1 MQTKLRVSHRYSSSE
16 EAARAQ
22 RHFDK
27 TYIDTS
33 RIEVQFASKVGDDSM
48 AHSSTRVSRAGS
60 MQPATSTSSPLARTS
75 NQLSQD
81 LDLLKKVKSGDDPEL
96 NAFASS
102 LRNRSQTQVWAND
115 DVAFEQSGP
124 RSSAPADGLD
134 QVVFND
140 DGGSS
145 SDE

>member
-1 MQTKLRVSHRYSSSE
+1 
-16 EAARAQ
+16 
-22 RHFDK
+22 
-27 TYIDTS
+27 
-33 RIEVQFASKVGDDSM
+33 M
-48 AHSSTRVSRAGS
+48 AHSRGRVSRAARVP
-60 MQPATSTSSPLARTS
+60 PASTSSPFARTS

-96 NAFASS
+96 NAFAAS

-124 RSSAPADGLD
+124 RSAAPAAEALD
-134 QVVFND
+134 KVVFND

>member
-1 MQTKLRVSHRYSSSE
+1 MCVSFRYSSSE
-16 EAARAQ
+16 EAERAQ

-33 RIEVQFASKVGDDSM
+33 RIEVQFASKVGDESM
-48 AHSSTRVSRAGS
+48 AHSRARVSRAAS
-60 MQPATSTSSPLARTS
+60 VPPASTSSLLARPS

-124 RSSAPADGLD
+124 RSGAPAEALD
-134 QVVFND
+134 KVVFND